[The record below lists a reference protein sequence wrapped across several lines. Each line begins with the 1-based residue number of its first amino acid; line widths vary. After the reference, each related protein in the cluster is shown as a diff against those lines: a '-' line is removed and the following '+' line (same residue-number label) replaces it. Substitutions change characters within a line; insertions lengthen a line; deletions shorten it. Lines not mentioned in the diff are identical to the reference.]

1 MIKSC
6 FSGAVLRVGTADVLK
21 CDFYDWM
28 IGLVLGFGVG
38 DRIKLRDLL
47 LVGAI
52 GGDFV
57 LIWCV

>member
-1 MIKSC
+1 
-6 FSGAVLRVGTADVLK
+6 
-21 CDFYDWM
+21 M

>member
-28 IGLVLGFGVG
+28 IGLGFGVG
-38 DRIKLRDLL
+38 
-47 LVGAI
+47 
-52 GGDFV
+52 
-57 LIWCV
+57 